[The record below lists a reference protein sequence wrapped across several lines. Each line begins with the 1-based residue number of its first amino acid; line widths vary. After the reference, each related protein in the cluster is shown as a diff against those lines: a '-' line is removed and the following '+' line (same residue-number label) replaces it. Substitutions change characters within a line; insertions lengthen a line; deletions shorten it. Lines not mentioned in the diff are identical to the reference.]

1 MADDTNAVALA
12 ADSAYIARLRD
23 YADICQLQKA
33 TVAEQFL
40 EEPLTV
46 IAECV
51 SGWLRLG
58 TKELL
63 LVAPR
68 VALAALRGKAFEQFG
83 REFDNW
89 RKSGRIPD
97 DYAEKKHGYPSLAE
111 LLAEIDSNPTDEDRL
126 EALKAMFFN
135 TNRANATEGQRTLSY
150 QLFQIAKR
158 LNSGELLLLNAV
170 FQAFK
175 AKSFQS
181 NVLLSQNVSNWR
193 SALANKLGHGLS
205 SLIRQQERALAEYN
219 LITPIVMSGQL
230 ETIVG
235 DPSRLTD
242 LGIRFC
248 ENIESY
254 RIEVG
259 APRTQA
265 E

>member
-1 MADDTNAVALA
+1 MTDDTNTLALA
-12 ADSAYIARLRD
+12 PDSAYIARLRD

-58 TKELL
+58 TKDLL
-63 LVAPR
+63 LAAPR

-97 DYAEKKHGYPSLAE
+97 NYAEEKYGYPSLAE
-111 LLAEIDSNPTDEDRL
+111 LLAEIDSGPTDEDRL

-135 TNRANATEGQRTLSY
+135 TNRADATESQRALSY
-150 QLFQIAKR
+150 QLFQIAKK
-158 LNSGELLLLNAV
+158 LSSGELLLLNAV
-170 FQAFK
+170 FRAFK
-175 AKSFQS
+175 AKSFPQRTVGS
-181 NVLLSQNVSNWR
+181 ENTSNWR
-193 SALANKLGHGLS
+193 SVMANNLGHGLP
-205 SLIRQQERALAEYN
+205 SLIRQQERALAEHN
-219 LITPIVMSGQL
+219 LITPIVMSGQV

-235 DPSRLTD
+235 DTSRLSD
-242 LGIRFC
+242 LGIKFC

-254 RIEVG
+254 YIEVEQHQ
-259 APRTQA
+259 PKS